1 MTREEAIEELSYIA
15 DEMPSMDCKD
25 WIEAINMAIL
35 ALKQETVK
43 MNNINEQITE
53 LEAYRLI
60 RKKARNMLEPVDDA
74 TLGAYVRG
82 VVDLQTELYGLT
94 IKEVRENK
102 E

>member
-1 MTREEAIEELSYIA
+1 M
-15 DEMPSMDCKD
+15 
-25 WIEAINMAIL
+25 
-35 ALKQETVK
+35 
-43 MNNINEQITE
+43 NEQITQ

-82 VVDLQTELYGLT
+82 IVDLQTELYGLST
-94 IKEVRENK
+94 VKEEVRKNK